1 MQNRELVKYDM
12 YKLKDFRGIYNVVR
26 IFNDRKDF
34 LNILL
39 NESSLQRN
47 TRSTILIL
55 WKANECTHKEK
66 SIHILPDQS
75 KDWWGNQN
83 SEARSCENQS
93 KHI

>member
-12 YKLKDFRGIYNVVR
+12 YKLKDFGGIYNVVR

-34 LNILL
+34 LNISL

-55 WKANECTHKEK
+55 
-66 SIHILPDQS
+66 
-75 KDWWGNQN
+75 
-83 SEARSCENQS
+83 
-93 KHI
+93 